1 MKRLSRLPLLLVLLW
16 AAFPFPTFAQ
26 EKTKSNTYVIL
37 AGVSNFEDSA
47 IKARP
52 VSENDAKAMYDL
64 FASKDFMGVEPAN
77 IHLFVGT
84 EDKTRHSE
92 PATKENV
99 LKAFHAVAE
108 KAGKDDMLIVGLFGQ
123 GAASGDRTVFFCSG
137 STFKDRAKNAL
148 SSSDIEHELEKLKSE
163 RVVAFVDINYKSFTP
178 DKGSVVE
185 PNILDMVRVF
195 VGNEDKDEHQ
205 LPPGR
210 VIFQASSSVAQL
222 VDTDKHSIFAKAVV
236 DGLKGAADKDG
247 YEPDGLVTVDELQTY
262 LEKAVPDEARQ
273 LGKTHEEKEQTPLI
287 WGTRAS
293 HFVLTKNP
301 AVTPRVEAR
310 VEKLKQLDL
319 PKDVKEEGV
328 HMLRRMPKLKAQQDL
343 RKDYQRLADAQLDP
357 KTFLE
362 NRSKI
367 LAGMKLDR
375 DDADY
380 YADIVLRA
388 CEQVRATYIKELNLG
403 EMIGWSIKGL
413 YRRLEEKLPNEIT
426 KKLDDVK
433 SLNRA
438 KLSDLLVEAREHLG
452 KREDLDGKKDIDLSV
467 QMMMLNLDPYTSYFD
482 KEQVKQMAAQLQGRF
497 TGVGIQIRRDMVR
510 DGLLVITP
518 IKGSPAYKA
527 GIKAGD
533 LITEII
539 REVDQD
545 GNKLDPPEVLSTKGM
560 KTDEAVKK
568 ILGKAKTKVRLKV
581 EREGSDKPIEFDITR
596 GTVDVE
602 TVLGVSRKPDDSWN
616 FMIDPKSKIA
626 YLRLT
631 QFAPRSFEDMQDV
644 VKQLQK
650 DGIKGLILDL
660 RFNPGGLLTSAVQI
674 SDLFIDDGLI
684 VTIKPRAGVDDEV
697 SYSGKHQ
704 GSYLDF
710 PMVCMVN
717 GLSASGSEIL
727 AACLQDHHRAVILGE
742 RSFGKGS
749 VQNMMDFPPTGAL
762 IKLTTATFWRPNG
775 KNLNKSSTS
784 GKEDEDWGVRP
795 DEGFVVPVSRGERDQ
810 LFEHL
815 RDQEVIP
822 NRDAPKNK
830 EKETKPEIKDKQLD
844 AALDYLREQV
854 RMMAKLPPKKTDK
867 Q

>member
-1 MKRLSRLPLLLVLLW
+1 MKRLSRLPLLLLFVW
-16 AAFPFPTFAQ
+16 AAFPLSAFAQ
-26 EKTKSNTYVIL
+26 EQSNPNTYVIIV
-37 AGVSNFEDSA
+37 GVSTFDDAA
-47 IKARP
+47 IKPRP
-52 VSENDAKAMYDL
+52 VAENDAKAMYDL
-64 FASKDFMGVEPAN
+64 FANKDYLATDPAN
-77 IHLFVGT
+77 IHLLLGS
-84 EDKTRHSE
+84 EDKDRHSQS
-92 PATKENV
+92 ATKENI

-108 KAGKDDMLIVGLFGQ
+108 KASKDDMLIVGLFGQ
-123 GAASGDRTVFFCSG
+123 GAPSGERTCYFCVG
-137 STFKDRAKNAL
+137 STFKDRGKNAVA
-148 SSSDIEHELEKLKSE
+148 SSEIEHELEKLKSE
-163 RVVAFVDINYKSFTP
+163 RVVAFVDVNYKSYTP
-178 DKGSVVE
+178 EKGSAIE

-210 VIFQASSSVAQL
+210 VIFQASSGVAQL
-222 VDTDKHSIFAKAVV
+222 LDTDKHSIFAKAAV

-262 LEKAVPDEARQ
+262 LEKEVSDQARQ
-273 LGKTHEEKEQTPLI
+273 LGKTHDEKEQTPLI

-293 HFVLTKNP
+293 HFALTKNP
-301 AVTPRVEAR
+301 AVTPKVEAR
-310 VEKLKQLDL
+310 VEKLAGMDL
-319 PKDVKEEGV
+319 AKDVKEEGTR
-328 HMLRRMPKLKAQQDL
+328 MLERMPKLKAQQEL
-343 RKDYQRLADAQLDP
+343 RKDYQQLADGTLDA

-375 DDADY
+375 DDAEY

-388 CEQVRATYIKELNLG
+388 CEQVRATYINELGLG

-413 YRRLEEKLPNEIT
+413 YRRLEEKLPEEIA
-426 KKLDDVK
+426 KKLEDVK
-433 SLNRA
+433 SLNRS

-482 KEQVKQMAAQLQGRF
+482 KEQVKQMQAQLQGRF

-510 DGLLVITP
+510 DGLLVLTP
-518 IKGSPAYKA
+518 IKGSPAYRA
-527 GIKAGD
+527 GVKAGD

-545 GNKLDPPEVLSTKGM
+545 GNKIDPPEVLSTKGM
-560 KTDEAVKK
+560 KTDEAVRK
-568 ILGKAKTKVRLKV
+568 ILGKAKTKVRLKMV
-581 EREGSDKPIEFDITR
+581 REGADKPIEFEITR

-626 YLRLT
+626 YIRLT
-631 QFAPRSFEDMQDV
+631 QFAPRSFEDMSDV

-650 DGIKGLILDL
+650 EGIKGLILDL

-674 SDLFIDDGLI
+674 SDMFIDDGLI

-697 SYSGKHQ
+697 SYSGKHAD
-704 GSYLDF
+704 SFLDF

-727 AACLQDHHRAVILGE
+727 AACLQDHHRAIILGE

-749 VQNMMDFPPTGAL
+749 VQNMQDFPPTGAL

-775 KNLNKSSTS
+775 KNLNKPSTS
-784 GKEDEDWGVRP
+784 GREDDDWGVRP
-795 DEGFVVPVSRGERDQ
+795 DEGFVVPIGRGERDQ
-810 LFEHL
+810 LFERL
-815 RDQEVIP
+815 RDQEIIP
-822 NRDAPKNK
+822 NRDAPKK
-830 EKETKPEIKDKQLD
+830 EKEAKPEIKDKQLD

-854 RMMAKLPPKKTDK
+854 RMMAKLPQKKTDK
-867 Q
+867 QE